1 MRRNIIVGGILTA
14 LIGAMLSAAPA
25 MAVEPPAPLAEPTYI
40 SVTADPM
47 GKDLALVT
55 AEPSDQSKAPP
66 QKSPVPDAGDDPI
79 PPSEE
84 TTEQLPP
91 AEESPS
97 ESEVPAES
105 PVPAPTSSPV
115 EKPKPVVPVPVP
127 IVPVPVPAPVPVEKP
142 APSPAPVE
150 MPAPAP
156 APVPAPAPKAP
167 VTTKPTPAKTPAKTI
182 PKEITP
188 PAKPAPAPTKKAAK
202 PAIAVTGAIATHWK
216 SLKGASGALGAPTAA
231 QKKTSNYVSQQ
242 FVGGVIYATTKNG
255 VHHILKASHIG
266 KVWFAKGES
275 VYGFPVAAEM
285 VTAQGTYQK
294 FSENY
299 WIFTNGKLLLTTNG
313 IGSRWVA
320 HGGLKVLGAPT
331 SMETCGLRN
340 NGCSQSFAKGVIYW
354 SKATGAQAVWG
365 GILGRYKANGATSN
379 YIGYPVSKES
389 CSLIR
394 NGCYQN
400 FERGLIMWS
409 APTGAYAV
417 ATGAIRS
424 HYGRTGTANGFLGYP
439 NANES
444 CDRFGCSQRFQ
455 GGTVYWSG
463 LTGAQSVKNG
473 KLHNGYRDRNADKG
487 ELGFPR
493 SGEVCGKLPKR
504 GCYQD
509 FSNGRLYSNTGQSW
523 AFKTNGGIGA
533 AYYAKGGP
541 NSNLGYPLADEKCS
555 GGQCAQTFQGG
566 AIGWGA
572 GASGTYGHSEC
583 QNLNDGRSRYSGQ
596 GSKHVLL
603 TFTETYRQAYATN
616 VYCKKIAGLYVT
628 EWRTDGYVGASGFK
642 GPGEASGPTRNLYS
656 PTGSFTVTEA
666 FGLGNPGTALSYRTL
681 NPNSRWGGNPWTS
694 TYNKYH
700 ESNKWEGWDENMWYF
715 AQRSTHDYEQGAV
728 INYNRPNITQ
738 DAGFAIFL
746 HQNKV
751 PTAGCISIDNWAM
764 VDYLRKSVPGD
775 RIIMGVRSAIFK

>member
-1 MRRNIIVGGILTA
+1 MRRNIVAGGILTA
-14 LIGAMLSAAPA
+14 LIGAMLSVSPA
-25 MAVEPPAPLAEPTYI
+25 MAEESPTPPAELAYVTMTDDPTGKDLEF
-40 SVTADPM
+40 VTADPS
-47 GKDLALVT
+47 A
-55 AEPSDQSKAPP
+55 PSNVPTQNP
-66 QKSPVPDAGDDPI
+66 PVPDPVADEI
-79 PPSEE
+79 PAAEE
-84 TTEQLPP
+84 TTDQLPP
-91 AEESPS
+91 AEDEPV
-97 ESEVPAES
+97 EPEVPAEK
-105 PVPAPTSSPV
+105 PVPDPTSAPAETPAPAPATPV
-115 EKPKPVVPVPVP
+115 EKPAPVVPVPAPVVPVPVP
-127 IVPVPVPAPVPVEKP
+127 
-142 APSPAPVE
+142 
-150 MPAPAP
+150 
-156 APVPAPAPKAP
+156 APKAP
-167 VTTKPTPAKTPAKTI
+167 AKTT
-182 PKEITP
+182 PKSTTP
-188 PAKPAPAPTKKAAK
+188 PAKPAPAPPTKAAK

-216 SLKGASGALGAPTAA
+216 SLKGVAGALGAPTSA
-231 QKKTSNYVSQQ
+231 QKTTGSYVSQQ
-242 FVGGVIYATTKNG
+242 FVGGTIFATTKNG
-255 VHHILKASHIG
+255 VQHILKSSPIG
-266 KVWFAKGES
+266 KIWFAKGES
-275 VYGFPVAAEM
+275 VYGFPVSGETA
-285 VTAQGTYQK
+285 TAQGTYQK
-294 FSENY
+294 FSTNH
-299 WIFTNGKLLLTTNG
+299 WIFTNGNVLLTTNG

-320 HGGLKVLGAPT
+320 NGGLKVLGAPT
-331 SMETCGLRN
+331 SMESCGLRN
-340 NGCSQSFAKGVIYW
+340 NGCSQSFAKAVVYW

-365 GILGRYKANGATSN
+365 GILGRYKANGATAN
-379 YIGYPVSKES
+379 YIGYPTSKES
-389 CSLIR
+389 CTLIN

-417 ATGAIRS
+417 PSGAIRN
-424 HYGRTGTANGFLGYP
+424 HYGSTGTAYGFLGYP
-439 NANES
+439 NANET
-444 CDRFGCSQRFQ
+444 CDKLGCTQRFQ

-473 KLHNGYRDRNADKG
+473 KLHNAYKDRNSYKG
-487 ELGFPR
+487 VLGFPR
-493 SGEVCGKLPKR
+493 AGEVCGQLPKS

-509 FSNGRLYSNTGQSW
+509 FSNGRLWSNTGQTYP
-523 AFKTNGGIGA
+523 FRTNGGIGA

-541 NSNLGYPLADEKCS
+541 NSNLGYPLSDEKCS

-566 AIGWGA
+566 AIGWGV
-572 GASGTYGHSEC
+572 GASGTYGLSEC

-616 VYCKKIAGLYVT
+616 VYCKSIAGVYVT

-681 NPNSRWGGNPWTS
+681 NPNSRWGGNPWTP

-700 ESNKWEGWDENMWYF
+700 ESSKWEGWDENMWYF
-715 AQRSTHDYEQGAV
+715 AKRSTRDYEQGAV